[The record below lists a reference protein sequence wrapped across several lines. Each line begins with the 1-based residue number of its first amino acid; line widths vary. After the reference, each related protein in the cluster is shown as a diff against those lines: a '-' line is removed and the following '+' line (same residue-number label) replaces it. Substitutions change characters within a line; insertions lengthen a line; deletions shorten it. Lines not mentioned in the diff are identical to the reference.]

1 MKKLFFTVILLTIML
16 LSLEG
21 LSYVTY
27 SLLHEQ
33 IFSHKDLYLGRV
45 RVNEENF
52 LNWIRKGQQFDA
64 TLGWDLPGRPIVKI
78 GKNCRGE
85 EVTYSWNGNA
95 RTTKDLVEGQEI
107 MGLFGDSYAHGDEV
121 SDEFTISSVLTS
133 KYNIPTKNF
142 GVGGFGPTQAF
153 LKFQR
158 MVESSHFDIVVLQI
172 MHENIQRMPN
182 YFRPVYYSNTGSTF
196 SFKPFTSNS
205 EIHSLVFPKTW
216 VDFQESVNEAFEK
229 DFWAKP
235 KGQFPYSLSLG
246 KALSSNHFMM
256 KRFFRTIFSPY
267 YYEYHFSQ
275 LKNDLEFLIN
285 EFHSLAK
292 KHGKIPIVVFVPQNQ
307 GTYQVA
313 HDFAVSI
320 NEKLGKEFVFDA
332 TMDGI
337 NWDEYNLK
345 KGCHPSQKGYSLIAK
360 FIADLIQ
367 DKGLLDLKKNRLAHS
382 GTGQDLPKP
391 SLIP

>member
-27 SLLHEQ
+27 GLLHEK
-33 IFSHKDLYLGRV
+33 IFSHKDLYLV
-45 RVNEENF
+45 RVNEESF
-52 LNWIRKGQQFDA
+52 QDWIRRGQMFDR
-64 TLGWDLPGRPIVKI
+64 TLGWDLPGRPTVKV

-85 EVTYSWNGNA
+85 EVTYSWNGHA

-142 GVGGFGPTQAF
+142 GVGGFGPTQAL

-158 MVESSHFDIVVLQI
+158 TVEGSHFDIVVLQI
-172 MHENIQRMPN
+172 MHENIQRMAN
-182 YFRPVYYSNTGSTF
+182 SFRPVLLLNTEGSF

-205 EIHSLVFPKTW
+205 EIHTLAYPKTW
-216 VDFQESVNEAFEK
+216 VDFQESVDEAFEK
-229 DFWAKP
+229 DFWSKP
-235 KGQFPYSLSLG
+235 QGQFPYSVSLG
-246 KALSSNHFMM
+246 KALFTNHFMI
-256 KRFFRTIFSPY
+256 KGIVRTISPPY

-275 LKNDLEFLIN
+275 LKSDLEFLIN
-285 EFHSLAK
+285 EFRTLARN
-292 KHGKIPIVVFVPQNQ
+292 HGKIPIVVFVPQSQ
-307 GTYQVA
+307 ETYQVA

-320 NEKLGKEFVFDA
+320 NEKFGEEFVFDA

-345 KGCHPSQKGYSLIAK
+345 IGCHPSQTGYSHIAK
-360 FIADLIQ
+360 FIADLIH
-367 DKGLLDLKKNRLAHS
+367 DKGLLDLKKIRLAHS
-382 GTGQDLPKP
+382 RTGQDLPKP